1 MSFQAYLDT
10 IQTKTGQ
17 SPDDLRAYA
26 AFHGFLDDEKKLK
39 PDVKA
44 ATLVASLKR
53 DFDLGRGHAMA
64 VYALLKGVRK
74 EGD

>member
-10 IQTKTGQ
+10 IKAKTGQ

-26 AFHGFLDDEKKLK
+26 AFQGFLDDEKKLR
-39 PDVKA
+39 PEVKA

-53 DFDLGRGHAMA
+53 DFDLGQGHAMA
-64 VYALLKGVRK
+64 VYALLKGTRK